1 MLLAA
6 PLLALLTG
14 CQPATPTDAAASDVA
29 EAPAKADKN
38 GKKDAKKGK
47 KTAKAGK
54 SNGAKTAEA
63 PLGVAGP
70 VTGTLALV
78 EVPPPP
84 AADGA
89 AGTTTTKKTE
99 AKLAMT
105 FSDGQSSDISLGT
118 MEGDC
123 TEITPVP
130 IGEEN
135 KTPLWSVR
143 CVKAEGTAT
152 DLHIVQNDDVVA
164 VLKKVEA
171 EGKPVTYKPMKR
183 VKLAEGAALTKGSSG

>member
-6 PLLALLTG
+6 PLFALLTG
-14 CQPATPTDAAASDVA
+14 CQPTAPTDAAGPDVA

-38 GKKDAKKGK
+38 GKKDNKKGK
-47 KTAKAGK
+47 KTAKTAKG
-54 SNGAKTAEA
+54 NGHKTAEV

-78 EVPPPP
+78 DVPPPP

-89 AGTTTTKKTE
+89 APTTTTTKKTE

-105 FSDGQSSDISLGT
+105 FSDGKSSDVSLGT

-123 TEITPVP
+123 TEITPEP
-130 IGEEN
+130 IGEDN

-143 CVKAEGTAT
+143 CVKAEGTST

-183 VKLAEGAALTKGSSG
+183 VKLAEGAALTKG

>member
-1 MLLAA
+1 MLLVSLFT
-6 PLLALLTG
+6 LLAG
-14 CQPATPTDAAASDVA
+14 CTPAAPTDAAAPDA
-29 EAPAKADKN
+29 AATAKAEKN
-38 GKKDAKKGK
+38 GK
-47 KTAKAGK
+47 AKAGK
-54 SNGAKTAEA
+54 KVAKNAKANGHKTPEA

-70 VTGTLALV
+70 VTGKLALV
-78 EVPPPP
+78 EVTPPP

-89 AGTTTTKKTE
+89 APTTTTKKTE

-105 FSDGQSSDISLGT
+105 FSDGQSSDVSLGT

-123 TEITPVP
+123 TEIPPVP
-130 IGEEN
+130 IGEDN

-143 CVKAEGTAT
+143 CVKAEGTST

-171 EGKPVTYKPMKR
+171 EGKPVTYKPLKR
-183 VKLAEGAALTKGSSG
+183 VKLAEGAALTKGS

>member
-1 MLLAA
+1 MLLVS
-6 PLLALLTG
+6 LFTVLTG
-14 CQPATPTDAAASDVA
+14 CTTPSATTDAAAPDVA

-38 GKKDAKKGK
+38 GKAKADKKGK
-47 KTAKAGK
+47 KPAKTAKA
-54 SNGAKTAEA
+54 NGHKAPEA

-70 VTGTLALV
+70 VTGKLALV
-78 EVPPPP
+78 DVTPPP
-84 AADGA
+84 AGDGA
-89 AGTTTTKKTE
+89 APTTATKKTE

-105 FSDGQSSDISLGT
+105 FSDGKSSDISLGT

-130 IGEEN
+130 IGEDN

-143 CVKAEGTAT
+143 CVKAEGTST

-171 EGKPVTYKPMKR
+171 EGKPVTYKPLKR
-183 VKLAEGAALTKGSSG
+183 VKLAEGAALTKGS